1 MNETQRIPL
10 PEGAGAREA
19 RRSPILRSWQL
30 YLMLVL
36 PIVYLLVF
44 CYYPMLGI
52 QIAFKDFKPRLGV
65 WGSHWAG
72 FKHFLKF
79 MDSYQFWPI
88 IKNTL
93 LLSFY
98 SIVAMIPM
106 PILLALSLNA
116 IKNKGY
122 MKMVQ
127 LLTYMPNFISTVVMV
142 GILRQLLHPRM
153 GLFATMAGLFGLQIG
168 DAFGSSALF
177 SHLYVW
183 SNVWQKTGWSAI
195 VYLAALSA
203 VDPELHEAA
212 IVDGASRFQR
222 VLHIDIPVI
231 IPTAVIML
239 ILNMGQVMSMG
250 FERVFLMQTDLNIS
264 ASEIISTYVYKVGLT
279 GMPDYSYS
287 TAINLFNS
295 VINLILIVMSNK
307 IAKRVNGT
315 SLF

>member
-1 MNETQRIPL
+1 MSQSRDIAL
-10 PEGAGAREA
+10 SEGRKLSF
-19 RRSPILRSWQL
+19 RKSPILKSWQL
-30 YLMLVL
+30 YAMLAL
-36 PIVYLLVF
+36 PLIYLAVF
-44 CYYPMLGI
+44 NYYPMLGI

-65 WGSHWAG
+65 WGSHWVG
-72 FKHFLKF
+72 FKNFLKF
-79 MDSYQFWPI
+79 IDSYKFWPI

-93 LLSFY
+93 YLSFY
-98 SIVAMIPM
+98 SIAAAIPM
-106 PILLALSLNA
+106 PIILALSLNA
-116 IKNKGY
+116 IRSKGY
-122 MKMVQ
+122 MKSVQ
-127 LLTYMPNFISTVVMV
+127 LMTYMPNFISTVVMV
-142 GILRQLLHPRM
+142 GILKQLLHPRL
-153 GLFATMAGLFGLQIG
+153 GLLATFAGLLGLQVG
-168 DAFGSSALF
+168 DVFGSSSAF
-177 SHLYVW
+177 AHLYVW

-222 VLHIDIPVI
+222 ILHIDIPVI

-250 FERVFLMQTDLNIS
+250 FERVFLMQTDLNLS
-264 ASEIISTYVYKVGLT
+264 ASEIISTFVYKVGLT

-295 VINLILIVMSNK
+295 VINLVLIVVSNR
-307 IAKRVNGT
+307 IAKRVDGT

>member
-1 MNETQRIPL
+1 MSQSRDMTL
-10 PEGAGAREA
+10 PGGKKLLGRK
-19 RRSPILRSWQL
+19 SPILKSWQL
-30 YLMLVL
+30 YLMLAL
-36 PIVYLLVF
+36 PVIYLAVF
-44 CYYPMLGI
+44 NYYPMLGI

-65 WGSHWAG
+65 WGSHWVG
-72 FKHFLKF
+72 FKNFLKF
-79 MDSYQFWPI
+79 IDSYKFWPI

-93 LLSFY
+93 YLSFY
-98 SIVAMIPM
+98 SIAAAIPM
-106 PILLALSLNA
+106 PIILALSLNA
-116 IKNKGY
+116 IRNKGY
-122 MKMVQ
+122 MKSVQ
-127 LLTYMPNFISTVVMV
+127 LMTYMPNFISTVVMV
-142 GILRQLLHPRM
+142 GILKQLLHPRM
-153 GLFATMAGLFGLQIG
+153 GLLATFAGFLGLQVG
-168 DAFGSSALF
+168 DVFGSSSAF
-177 SHLYVW
+177 AHLYVW

-222 VLHIDIPVI
+222 ILHIDIPVI

-250 FERVFLMQTDLNIS
+250 FERVFLMQTDLNLS
-264 ASEIISTYVYKVGLT
+264 ASEIISTFVYKVGLT

-295 VINLILIVMSNK
+295 VINLALIVGSNR
-307 IAKRVNGT
+307 IAKRVDGT